1 MLILSL
7 TIVLGTSTNT
17 SLNLQARGYKP
28 PLVKERFDPVSSM
41 SKNTARAL
49 SIIKYSTVNLS
60 LFPSTLP
67 CFPTSLTSS
76 SKVFILESRKIR
88 LTIYNLHLSIFC
100 SIATIYKR
108 RWILKEI
115 IAPSLYPT
123 KYRVS

>member
-49 SIIKYSTVNLS
+49 SIIKYSTINSILFLS
-60 LFPSTLP
+60 TMP

-76 SKVFILESRKIR
+76 RKITILESSKITF
-88 LTIYNLHLSIFC
+88 TILNLHLSIFC
-100 SIATIYKR
+100 SIATIYRR
-108 RWILKEI
+108 RWDLKEI
-115 IAPSLYPT
+115 IAPSLYLQNIG
-123 KYRVS
+123 

>member
-28 PLVKERFDPVSSM
+28 PLVKERFDPVSYM

-49 SIIKYSTVNLS
+49 SIIKYSTINSILFLS
-60 LFPSTLP
+60 TMP

-76 SKVFILESRKIR
+76 RKITILESSKITF
-88 LTIYNLHLSIFC
+88 TI
-100 SIATIYKR
+100 
-108 RWILKEI
+108 
-115 IAPSLYPT
+115 
-123 KYRVS
+123 